1 MRLRTCVL
9 PSGHFIY
16 GVHKPSFDVDNF
28 REDDFIDFL
37 GRFTD
42 GRLKQ
47 NIDNFPAGTVTE
59 PEADTIYEIPNPF
72 DFRGT
77 TYISKSWADKKAHNP
92 ELINLPE
99 PEKVSFASFL
109 EKWFAH
115 EPHLKKNRE
124 LLFESLPEPL
134 LLALAKTGTDPEDLI
149 ALAKISCEF
158 SFNSNGFNPAGLI
171 YQRHKDGK
179 ETPLI
184 KNHDLFETLANNRHL
199 PAAYK
204 EVMVL
209 RPGAQGKS
217 EIVGEAKEDT
227 THVFEYLRRNSY
239 IPWGHYAANMAHD
252 SIRYHI
258 GELTQADMY
267 GMRHLYYQRTY
278 TRLAR
283 QLDIP
288 VCVTRKSFSIAQLE
302 SLRKKIL
309 NKRSQNQ
316 KTDFPF
322 FNCTL
327 WGWNYGFD
335 FSPTKYRLHASH
347 QQIHQQFAL
356 IPSMVDSQNGPG
368 QIGSFACGDM
378 IAEFIR
384 HFHKQ
389 TGEHFFEC
397 YIKAIRNNRR
407 IDNTQNESSLIIYE
421 DKHVMVFVPKAQ
433 TSQWEIQLMCI
444 DPIGNILEADT
455 PLRNSLDQAILMI
468 MKILSNMGAKMV
480 TTIEY
485 AKRIDST
492 DSDQRLIYAFL
503 PKIPQSPGSFSEAQL
518 RWINGH
524 YPEDFALTCRN
535 HIKKQEAK
543 MQTPRI
549 PLKS

>member
-1 MRLRTCVL
+1 MKVRTCVL

-16 GVHKPSFDVDNF
+16 GVHKPNFDVDNF
-28 REDDFIDFL
+28 RENDFIEYL
-37 GRFTD
+37 GRFKD
-42 GRLKQ
+42 GRLNK
-47 NIDNFPAGTVTE
+47 NVANFPAGTVKE

-77 TYISKSWADKKAHNP
+77 TYISKSWADKKAQNP
-92 ELINLPE
+92 ELIYLSE
-99 PEKVSFASFL
+99 PEKVSFANFM
-109 EKWFAH
+109 EKWFTH
-115 EPHLKKNRE
+115 EPHLKQNRE

-149 ALAKISCEF
+149 ALAKITCEF
-158 SFNSNGFNPAGLI
+158 CFESDGINPTGLI
-171 YQRHKDGK
+171 YQRDKNGE

-184 KNHDLFETLANNRHL
+184 KNHDLFETLANNRNL
-199 PAAYK
+199 PAAYR

-217 EIVGEAKEDT
+217 EIVGELKEGPS
-227 THVFEYLRRNSY
+227 HVFEYLRRNSY

-258 GELTQADMY
+258 GELTLADIY

-283 QLDIP
+283 QLAIP
-288 VCVTRKSFSIAQLE
+288 VSVTRKTLTIAQLE

-309 NKRSQNQ
+309 NKQSKNQ
-316 KTDFPF
+316 KTGSPV

-356 IPSMVDSQNGPG
+356 IPSMVDSQTGPD
-368 QIGSFACGDM
+368 QIASFACGDM

-384 HFHKQ
+384 QFHKQ
-389 TGEHFFEC
+389 TGRHFFEC

-407 IDNTQNESSLIIYE
+407 LDDTRSESSLIIYE

-444 DPIGNILEADT
+444 NPIGNILETDI
-455 PLRNSLDQAILMI
+455 PLRNSLDQAILMT
-468 MKILSNMGAKMV
+468 MKILSCMGAKMV

-485 AKRIDST
+485 AKRIDSK

-524 YPEDFALTCRN
+524 YPEDFALACRN

-543 MQTPRI
+543 MKTPRI